1 MLNVKS
7 IKVLVIRGITKYL
20 YGVYEKIMAFVEH
33 LGYIICTLT
42 LNNMDKILWV
52 SDIYDFNKS

>member
-20 YGVYEKIMAFVEH
+20 YGVFEKIMAFVEH
-33 LGYIICTLT
+33 LGYFICILT
-42 LNNMDKILWV
+42 LNNMDKIL
-52 SDIYDFNKS
+52 